1 MTGRLNDRRLFI
13 MSESTNWQQ
22 KIASPLDFLKQVR
35 VELAKV
41 VWPSRQQTIKLTLI
55 VIIVAMVVGFFIL
68 GVDFLLQQGLK
79 LLTSFRQA

>member
-1 MTGRLNDRRLFI
+1 